1 MDFLKKIKDE
11 AKKSIENIDWE
22 QVDNKKN
29 DALDKVRQFKDE
41 YENQKRARIEDEL
54 YVKEVELN
62 EKERLLL
69 SKEKKLIK
77 KNNFLIEKEKELK
90 SIQNKPKYV
99 FFACITVGILIYLFL
114 SIDFLQIERDRIA
127 KKPNISFKFKE
138 LSQSTPKMEAISD
151 SNDYPNKIDNLPIE
165 VAKVFNG
172 LEVQNEDFDISNYC
186 FNIEKEG
193 VLSFKECIDMAILKA
208 KSKK

>member
-114 SIDFLQIERDRIA
+114 SIDFLQIESNRIA
-127 KKPNISFKFKE
+127 KKSNISIVFKKQ
-138 LSQSTPKMEAISD
+138 SQSASEIESILKSYHPPK
-151 SNDYPNKIDNLPIE
+151 KTDNLSIE
-165 VAKVFNG
+165 VAKIFNG
-172 LEVQNEDFDISNYC
+172 LEVQNSDFDIGNYC
-186 FNIEKEG
+186 LNVEKEG
-193 VLSFKECIDMAILKA
+193 LLSLKECIDMAVLKA
-208 KSKK
+208 K